1 MGKHD
6 IGSCDDIL
14 LREIYKKLLS
24 IEEEV
29 EKLKSKPEYHINIE
43 KLDVQKLENLTF
55 ALDKLDIKDL
65 SGTLNIGNNFNTKKP
80 DCKKAGKNSIT
91 HKDKKARKEEV
102 ES

>member
-6 IGSCDDIL
+6 NSNCSDIL
-14 LREIYKKLLS
+14 LREIYKKLIS

-43 KLDVQKLENLTF
+43 KLDVQTLENLTF

-80 DCKKAGKNSIT
+80 DCKKAGKSGKK
-91 HKDKKARKEEV
+91 HKDKKARREEV

>member
-1 MGKHD
+1 MGKYD
-6 IGSCDDIL
+6 SSGCNDIL
-14 LREIYKKLLS
+14 LREIYKKLIA

-55 ALDKLDIKDL
+55 SLDTLDIKDL
-65 SGTLNIGNNFNTKKP
+65 SGTLNIGNNFDRKKP
-80 DCKKAGKNSIT
+80 ACKKESKSSKK
-91 HKDKKARKEEV
+91 HKDKKAHRDEV